1 MWRYPGVNSLNSERR
16 AELSLHPTVKPCEM
30 VADTIL
36 DSTKPGD
43 LLLDPFLG
51 SGTTV
56 IACEKTGRVCR
67 AMDLDPRYVDVAVRR
82 WQAYVGAH
90 AVHAQTGLTFDQ
102 MAEIRQAPFPALP
115 PPSKPEKTEEG

>member
-1 MWRYPGVNSLNSERR
+1 
-16 AELSLHPTVKPCEM
+16 M
-30 VADTIL
+30 VADAIL

-43 LLLDPFLG
+43 IILDPFLG

-82 WQAYVGAH
+82 WQAYVGTH

-115 PPSKPEKTEEG
+115 PPAKPKPTEEG